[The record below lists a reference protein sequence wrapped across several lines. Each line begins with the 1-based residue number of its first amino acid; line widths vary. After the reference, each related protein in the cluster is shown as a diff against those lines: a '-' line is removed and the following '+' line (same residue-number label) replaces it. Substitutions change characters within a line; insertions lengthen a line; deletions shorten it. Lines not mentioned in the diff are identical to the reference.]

1 MSQNMLVNQNTL
13 PIDLFPAN
21 GTPDHLSSV
30 LSQKMDAAVATKGKH
45 VSDAELD
52 DFFAMFDQ
60 LWGTLLNLARR
71 LRDVMRMYNE
81 KKQILGWGLE
91 VNALSTSL
99 NAIDHSFSAAKNN
112 ALGTCLS
119 GFMQCTGALTGGI
132 MGEISGMGARE
143 LTTMGF
149 NGSGSMSNG
158 LCSFSA
164 ASENREAEIER
175 SLADFQSKNAQSYIR
190 NLNDIVQK
198 AIDVMQQ
205 MMEMGRKMVEVF
217 SQTLHSL
224 AKS

>member
-1 MSQNMLVNQNTL
+1 MSQNILMDQNTL
-13 PIDLFPAN
+13 SIDLFPVN
-21 GTPDHLSSV
+21 VTQDHLSSV
-30 LSQKMDAAVATKGKH
+30 LSQKTNAAVATKEKAA
-45 VSDAELD
+45 SDAELN

-99 NAIDHSFSAAKNN
+99 NAIEHSFSAARDN
-112 ALGTCLS
+112 ALGTYLS
-119 GFMQCTGALTGGI
+119 GFMQCTGALNGGI
-132 MGEISGMGARE
+132 MGEISGAGARE
-143 LTTMGF
+143 LATMGF
-149 NGSGSMSNG
+149 NGSGSIANG

-175 SLADFQSKNAQSYIR
+175 ALADFQSKNAQSYVR
-190 NLNDIVQK
+190 NLDDIVQK

-224 AKS
+224 AK

>member
-1 MSQNMLVNQNTL
+1 MSQNTLMDQNSL
-13 PIDLFPAN
+13 SIDLFPAN
-21 GTPDHLSSV
+21 VTPGHLSFV
-30 LSQKMDAAVATKGKH
+30 LSQKMDAAAATKEKTG
-45 VSDAELD
+45 SDAELN

-99 NAIDHSFSAAKNN
+99 NAIEHSFSAARDN

-132 MGEISGMGARE
+132 MGEISGAAARE
-143 LTTMGF
+143 LTTMTF
-149 NGSGSMSNG
+149 NSSGAIANG
-158 LCSFSA
+158 LSAFAA

-175 SLADFQSKNAQSYIR
+175 ALADFQSKNAQSYIR
-190 NLNDIVQK
+190 NLDDIVQR

-217 SQTLHSL
+217 SQTLHAL
-224 AKS
+224 AK

>member
-1 MSQNMLVNQNTL
+1 MSQNTLVNQNTL
-13 PIDLFPAN
+13 SIDLFPVN

-30 LSQKMDAAVATKGKH
+30 LSQKMDAAVAIKGKTG
-45 VSDAELD
+45 SDAELD

-99 NAIDHSFSAAKNN
+99 NAIEHSFSAAKDN

-132 MGEISGMGARE
+132 MGEISSAGTRE

-149 NGSGSMSNG
+149 NGSGSISNG
-158 LCSFSA
+158 LCSFST

-190 NLNDIVQK
+190 NLDDIVQK

-217 SQTLHSL
+217 SQTLHAL

>member
-1 MSQNMLVNQNTL
+1 MSQNILMDQNTL
-13 PIDLFPAN
+13 SIDLFPVN
-21 GTPDHLSSV
+21 VTPDQLSSV
-30 LSQKMDAAVATKGKH
+30 LSQKTNAAVATKEKAA
-45 VSDAELD
+45 SDAELN

-91 VNALSTSL
+91 MNALSTSL
-99 NAIDHSFSAAKNN
+99 NAIEHSFSAARDN

-119 GFMQCTGALTGGI
+119 GLMQCTGALTGEI
-132 MGEISGMGARE
+132 MGEISGAGARE

-149 NGSGSMSNG
+149 NGSGSIANG

-175 SLADFQSKNAQSYIR
+175 ALADFQSKNAQSYIR
-190 NLNDIVQK
+190 NLDDIVQK

-224 AKS
+224 AK